1 MDWFGSPFDSVSDE
15 ESLNKTSSSGHSAG
29 ATQILLIDE
38 LVYHRGVLSERF
50 TQIFLSVSSSLI
62 FFSCGSLLGTSF
74 IDSDF
79 PISSQSLVVSN
90 SGTVLNDYANLTAS
104 VTAGATVLQVSTGS
118 AFSPGER
125 ILVIQIQ
132 NTLGAGVGTFEFATI
147 SSVSCSSITLTAG
160 LGSNYF
166 SGPCNSNSAVVAQV
180 VSVPEYSS
188 VHINVGASVTAS
200 AWDGCKG
207 GVVAFRSD
215 DSVMI
220 DGSIQADG
228 LGFRGGLGG
237 IAHGGVG
244 GQSSQGVSG
253 ESIAGL
259 GVGSA
264 LINIG
269 GGGGAT
275 ATNWGPGG
283 GGGGHQSVGLSG
295 GIPTLFFGGGS
306 SVGVGGLIN
315 GGAVHTLTLGSGG
328 GGGAGYGYSGCGDC
342 YSGHDGGS
350 GGSGGGLVLVQA
362 HSISITGSVTALGSV
377 GLPATDAYAGGGGGG
392 SGGSIYFDAPMLSLG
407 SSLVQA
413 SGASGGAVGS
423 DISPG
428 GSGGDGFVFVAPTV
442 TGATMT
448 GTTVPTAVLF

>member
-1 MDWFGSPFDSVSDE
+1 M
-15 ESLNKTSSSGHSAG
+15 
-29 ATQILLIDE
+29 
-38 LVYHRGVLSERF
+38 
-50 TQIFLSVSSSLI
+50 SSSLI

-147 SSVSCSSITLTAG
+147 SSVSGSSITLTAG

-264 LINIG
+264 SANVG
-269 GGGGAT
+269 GGGGAS
-275 ATNWGPGG
+275 AMDWGPGG
-283 GGGGHQSVGLSG
+283 GGGGHRSPGLDGGSTFYGGMGPINSGSTGSVGSA
-295 GIPTLFFGGGS
+295 GS
-306 SVGVGGLIN
+306 VN
-315 GGAVHTLTLGSGG
+315 GGAAHTLTLGSGG
-328 GGGAGYGYSGCGDC
+328 GGGAGYGYSGCGGVC
-342 YSGHDGGS
+342 YGGHDGGS
-350 GGSGGGLVLVQA
+350 GGSGGGLVLIQA
-362 HSISITGSVTALGSV
+362 SLISVTGSVTARGSF
-377 GLPATDAYAGGGGGG
+377 GLPGTDAFAGGGGGG
-392 SGGSIYFDAPMLSLG
+392 SGGSIYLNAPTLSLG
-407 SSLVQA
+407 NSLVNA
-413 SGASGGAVGS
+413 SGVSGGVSGHF
-423 DISPG
+423 INPG
-428 GSGGDGFVFVAPTV
+428 GYGGDGFVFVAPTV
-442 TGATMT
+442 TAATMT
-448 GTTVPTAVLF
+448 GTTVPGAVWF